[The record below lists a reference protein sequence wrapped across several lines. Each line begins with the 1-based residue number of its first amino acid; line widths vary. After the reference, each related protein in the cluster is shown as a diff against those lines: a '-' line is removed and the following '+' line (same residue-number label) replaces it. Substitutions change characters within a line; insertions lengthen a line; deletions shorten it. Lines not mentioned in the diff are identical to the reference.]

1 MEKTN
6 DAADAR
12 IRIAEARKHL
22 TDALEAISG
31 PDPDWARCSDCK
43 HGISVPS
50 TMFCDMLY
58 EKPDWGLPE
67 QRGNR
72 AMRAVGGRTDDFCAW
87 GERRRES

>member
-1 MEKTN
+1 MS
-6 DAADAR
+6 R
-12 IRIAEARKHL
+12 AEG
-22 TDALEAISG
+22 EIV
-31 PDPDWARCSDCK
+31 RCSDCK

-67 QRGNR
+67 HYAGTEPCEPLE
-72 AMRAVGGRTDDFCAW
+72 VGLDDFCAW